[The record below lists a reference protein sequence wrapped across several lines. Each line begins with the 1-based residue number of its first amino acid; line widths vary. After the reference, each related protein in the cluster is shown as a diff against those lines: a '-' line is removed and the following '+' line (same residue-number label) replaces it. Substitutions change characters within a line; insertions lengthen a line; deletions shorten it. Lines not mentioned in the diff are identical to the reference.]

1 MSGHPADGPV
11 RVMSL
16 APRRR
21 GGTGARR
28 VVPKKSVRL
37 SAGASLASSLKTLRC
52 LAQFGCELGS
62 AHLAT
67 PGVAVRATSWRQVM
81 HRRPVDNV
89 DSRVRSQTY
98 GLKKNCTAFSAVR
111 GSLVPEFQI
120 QTGAPARGSSCCSAT
135 RVHRPAAPSCWI
147 SSGCGGCPFLL
158 LWRNHT
164 RGGEFCHK

>member
-52 LAQFGCELGS
+52 LPQFGCELGS

-111 GSLVPEFQI
+111 GSLVPEFHNQI
-120 QTGAPARGSSCCSAT
+120 QTGAPAPDLLVSRS
-135 RVHRPAAPSCWI
+135 RNVHVVDLRQRFQRTDFVEA
-147 SSGCGGCPFLL
+147 
-158 LWRNHT
+158 
-164 RGGEFCHK
+164 